1 MSMDSVVVPEN
12 HTCLSMVVSSA
23 VDFHAKDHFSKFSY
37 LAALSSKHAEPI
49 AQAMAVWISFCGPP
63 KIVQCGNGREFK
75 GALLILLRT

>member
-1 MSMDSVVVPEN
+1 MQHEPDREFKWI
-12 HTCLSMVVSSA
+12 
-23 VDFHAKDHFSKFSY
+23 FHAKDHFSKFSY

-63 KIVQCGNGREFK
+63 KIVQCDNGREFE